1 MTIDR
6 AATVGSPA
14 VSVAH
19 AWRRFRERHG
29 RLIDGYLFT
38 APFLLVY
45 LVVLVVPLI
54 QGVWISLHNWQLLR
68 GPVAFLGIDNYVRML
83 TDDPRFW
90 TSLLHTVQFAI
101 VATPL
106 VVGVGLLQ
114 ALGLNRAGRS
124 MSILR
129 GIFFASYILS
139 ISVVTL
145 VWSLMYHPTSGILAE
160 FLHGVGLQGV
170 AWLRDPTLAMPAV
183 IVTTI
188 WWNAGFHTVVF
199 LAGLQDIP
207 VSLYEAASL
216 EGAGRLRSLAAITIP
231 MLRRTFVLVIIT
243 QAIWSFQIFGQV
255 YLMTEGGPNNATR
268 VLVQYVYETGLRQQ
282 NLGYASAMATFLFG
296 LMLVISLFQY
306 RAATRRGD
314 GP

>member
-1 MTIDR
+1 MTPDR
-6 AATVGSPA
+6 TVAVRRPAASLVQA
-14 VSVAH
+14 VQGL
-19 AWRRFRERHG
+19 RERHAG
-29 RLIDGYLFT
+29 TIDGYLFT
-38 APFLLVY
+38 LPFLVVY
-45 LVVLVVPLI
+45 LLVLVIPLL
-54 QGVWISLHNWQLLR
+54 QGIWISLHDWQLLR

-90 TSLLHTVQFAI
+90 TSLVHTVQFAI

-124 MSILR
+124 ASILR

-139 ISVVTL
+139 ISVITL
-145 VWSLMYHPTSGILAE
+145 IWSLMYHPSSGIVAE
-160 FLHGVGLQGV
+160 FLRGLGLQGV
-170 AWLRDPTLAMPAV
+170 AWLSDPGLAMPAV

-207 VSLYEAASL
+207 ASLYEAASID
-216 EGAGRLRSLAAITIP
+216 GAGRLRSFVSITVP
-231 MLRRTFVLVIIT
+231 MLRRTFVLVIVT

-255 YLMTEGGPNNATR
+255 YLMTGGGPNNATR

-296 LMLVISLFQY
+296 LMLVISLVQY
-306 RAATRRGD
+306 RAATHKGD
-314 GP
+314 EP